1 MRSVE
6 WRATAEIGTGT
17 TSSTRRVVERVRLSV
32 LLSQQVRSGGLTR
45 SAASQCVAGAWTA
58 AEEQELTNLVM
69 EAREKIATGS
79 EDNDT
84 DIFWGE
90 IAAKMDHRRSR
101 QQCRT
106 KWCGLFDPFPLPS
119 QSPLSVADFADRGVG
134 SFRQEQLEK
143 KESAGE
149 KAKWCK
155 NDAFILVRKC
165 VPTFRKNALA
175 QDCS

>member
-1 MRSVE
+1 
-6 WRATAEIGTGT
+6 
-17 TSSTRRVVERVRLSV
+17 
-32 LLSQQVRSGGLTR
+32 
-45 SAASQCVAGAWTA
+45 
-58 AEEQELTNLVM
+58 M

-90 IAAKMDHRRSR
+90 IAAKMDHKRSR

-106 KWCGLFDPFPLPS
+106 KWYVFAPAPFPLPS
-119 QSPLSVADFADRGVG
+119 RSPLSVANFADRYVG

-165 VPTFRKNALA
+165 VPTFRMNALA
-175 QDCS
+175 QDCF